1 MVGRRGGGEE
11 KEGEGGMIVDVL
23 VGKQFRDLRGE
34 EGDRR
39 KRGGGEEGWLE
50 KRKKERMGGGI
61 CESRAGCVVLSGYI
75 G

>member
-39 KRGGGEEGWLE
+39 KRGGG
-50 KRKKERMGGGI
+50 GGKG
-61 CESRAGCVVLSGYI
+61 GL
-75 G
+75 

>member
-39 KRGGGEEGWLE
+39 KRGGGRGRVVRKEEE
-50 KRKKERMGGGI
+50 RKNGRGDM
-61 CESRAGCVVLSGYI
+61 
-75 G
+75 